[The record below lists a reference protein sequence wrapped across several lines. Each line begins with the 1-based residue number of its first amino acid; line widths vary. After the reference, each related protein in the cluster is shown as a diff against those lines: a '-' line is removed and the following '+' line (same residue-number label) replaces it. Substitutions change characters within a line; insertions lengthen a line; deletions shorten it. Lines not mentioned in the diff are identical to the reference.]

1 MHLGSKSMNFATQ
14 VRARLRGKKR
24 GGERG
29 GADVMR
35 LRTTDINQSCNVT
48 LDGST
53 AEEQVYLVVIVTFS
67 IRRARQ
73 LEY

>member
-1 MHLGSKSMNFATQ
+1 MHLGSKSMDFARQ
-14 VRARLRGKKR
+14 VRARLRGEK
-24 GGERG
+24 GG